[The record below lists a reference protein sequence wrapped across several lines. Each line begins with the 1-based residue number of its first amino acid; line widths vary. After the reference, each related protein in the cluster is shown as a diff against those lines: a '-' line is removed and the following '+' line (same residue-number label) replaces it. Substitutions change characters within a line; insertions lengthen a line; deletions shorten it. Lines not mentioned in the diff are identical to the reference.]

1 VKLRFSR
8 RWKYGYLFALLLTVL
23 AAGCGGD
30 WSSGDRV
37 LVAKFLYDT
46 GLKEPRR
53 FDVVVFRFP
62 ERPIEN
68 GTPKNYIK
76 RLLGLPGE
84 LLALFF
90 GNIYRY
96 NAEEHGPVAHPLP
109 NVEPQHLWRCENNK
123 VIDHEG
129 PLKGIPQFGMIE
141 NDPRDRELFE
151 KGKFTILRKSPA
163 TLLAMRRIVY
173 DNDHQP
179 KDLADDPNF
188 TRWLPA
194 KKGSD
199 WQVIDKTGLA
209 CGGKIPQL
217 DWIRYR
223 HIPRNSPDAK
233 KQLITD
239 FLGYNEVAKMAPPR
253 PGEEMPRPAD
263 PKPYNPSE
271 HNWVGDLILECEL
284 TVKEA
289 RGEFCM
295 ELSEGQDR
303 FQACWELS
311 TGECTLYRLG
321 AGGQRE
327 KLASKK
333 TRVSAPG
340 TYEVRFANVDD
351 RLTVWVGRDLPF
363 EEGVTYQAK
372 ARGPTANDLEP
383 ASLGGKG
390 AAVEVRHLRLW
401 RDVYYTL
408 EVSNPPVDARGN
420 VGDVK
425 FADPN
430 TWGPLRKLPYKTIY
444 VQKGHYF
451 CLGDNSTASADSRVW
466 GLVPERLMLGR
477 ALLVYF
483 PFSRAGV
490 IE

>member
-1 VKLRFSR
+1 VKRCFSR

-23 AAGCGGD
+23 AAGCGGGD

-46 GLKEPRR
+46 GLKQPRR
-53 FDVVVFRFP
+53 YDVVVFRFP

-96 NAEEHGPVAHPLP
+96 NSEKHGPIEHTLA
-109 NVEPQHLWRCENNK
+109 NVESQHLWRCKKNAATSR
-123 VIDHEG
+123 DFEG
-129 PLKGIPQFGMIE
+129 VAQFGMLE
-141 NDPRDRELFE
+141 NLKSDQVLFE
-151 KGKFTILRKSPA
+151 KGKFEILRKSPA

-179 KDLADDPNF
+179 KDLASDTKF
-188 TRWLPA
+188 TRWMPEDDSSW
-194 KKGSD
+194 K
-199 WQVIDKTGLA
+199 VIEKTGLA
-209 CGGKIPQL
+209 CSGAVPK
-217 DWIRYR
+217 DEWIRYR
-223 HIPRNSPDAK
+223 HIPRNSPGAK
-233 KQLITD
+233 MQLITD
-239 FLGYNEVAKMAPPR
+239 FLGYNAIATTRMPR
-253 PGEEMPRPAD
+253 PGEDMPQVASPRPYD
-263 PKPYNPSE
+263 PAE
-271 HNWVGDLILECEL
+271 HNWVGDLILDCDL
-284 TVKEA
+284 NVKEA
-289 RGEFCM
+289 KGEFCM
-295 ELSEGQDR
+295 ELSKGPDR
-303 FQACWELS
+303 FQARWALS
-311 TGECTLYRLG
+311 TGECTLYRLPT
-321 AGGQRE
+321 GGE
-327 KLASKK
+327 PTKLASKK

-363 EEGVTYQAK
+363 DDGVTY
-372 ARGPTANDLEP
+372 RRPREEHGPHKNDLQP
-383 ASLGGKG
+383 ASLGSKG

-408 EVSNPPVDARGN
+408 EASQPAVDSGAHLPG
-420 VGDVK
+420 VDYS
-425 FADPN
+425 DPK
-430 TWGPLRKLPYKTIY
+430 TWEPLRKLNFKTIY

-451 CLGDNSTASADSRVW
+451 CMGDNSTASSDSRDW